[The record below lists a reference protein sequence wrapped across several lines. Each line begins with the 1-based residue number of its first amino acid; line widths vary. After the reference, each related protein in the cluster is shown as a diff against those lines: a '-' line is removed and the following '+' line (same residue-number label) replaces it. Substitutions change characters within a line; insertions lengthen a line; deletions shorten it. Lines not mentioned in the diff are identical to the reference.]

1 VFDKQPGKPSDAMKS
16 ADGRDG
22 IAMSKAVRRMKEQTE
37 AERPS
42 EPVRSASGRTFL
54 YENGGWVDTESRSG
68 ISKQLKVKY
77 LSDAYFALLAARPD
91 LKAALAL
98 SDRLVIVVSKG
109 KSVIIEPTAGETK
122 AEVLVSFLK

>member
-1 VFDKQPGKPSDAMKS
+1 MVEGKGGIAMAKKMREMKEEAKS
-16 ADGRDG
+16 AD
-22 IAMSKAVRRMKEQTE
+22 S
-37 AERPS
+37 S
-42 EPVRSASGRTFL
+42 EPVRVAAGRTFI
-54 YENGGWVDTESRSG
+54 YRTGGWVDSEAINASV
-68 ISKQLKVKY
+68 KQLKVKY

-122 AEVLVSFLK
+122 AEVLTAFLK